1 MEKKTAAQLK
11 TEGEELGKLIMAVK
25 KREHSCALL
34 IAKEGGLVL
43 EAHPTK
49 SPDAMRQAAKK
60 GGGGS
65 RGLIGMMSINAKT
78 IIFAAQEEDP
88 PRTLPKLAK
97 VHLRDRGLQYKA
109 LIKLPDGSFL
119 DSDAEEEGDAE
130 EGADGDAPAGSS
142 AEEEGEDPGKELQAE
157 FDALADRIAA
167 TKDDGGAM
175 ARKVE
180 ALEGMFRTEVSA
192 NVKKAKG
199 ILTLLKTV
207 LGGAGL
213 DVADDGGAGERRSKR
228 LTGLGALEQSIDD
241 LLKEFS

>member
-11 TEGEELGKLIMAVK
+11 TEGDELGKLIMAVK

-34 IAKEGGLVL
+34 IGKDGLVL

-49 SPDAMRQAAKK
+49 SADAMRQAAKK

-65 RGLIGMMSINAKT
+65 RGLIGMMSIDAKT

-97 VHLRDRGLQYKA
+97 VYLRDRGLQYKV

-119 DSDAEEEGDAE
+119 DSDAEEEGDELAE
-130 EGADGDAPAGSS
+130 GDGDAPADAPGGEEA
-142 AEEEGEDPGKELQAE
+142 AEPGLELQKE
-157 FDALADRIAA
+157 FDTLAEWIAA
-167 TKDDGGAM
+167 AKDVGGGM
-175 ARKVE
+175 AKKIE
-180 ALEGMFRTEVSA
+180 TLEGMFRAEVAA

-199 ILTLLKTV
+199 ILTLLKTMQDNA
-207 LGGAGL
+207 GPGA
-213 DVADDGGAGERRSKR
+213 ADEGEAEKRRSKR